1 MTNEKKEKQSMD
13 TDDSTN
19 GCIGHQHIPMTKKRA
34 LQILQIHE
42 WSPNDET
49 IKKSYRKLALKY
61 HPDKNHE
68 EFATQKFQE
77 VKEAYDFLQNNY
89 LLDDI
94 RYTTDNESPSDYI
107 FILKSFLSGL
117 FDRETSN
124 RYVLIEFMR
133 KIAEIC
139 EEKAI
144 HIIKNIDKHILKR
157 MYEIIVT
164 YSDVFHFSAAFI
176 ENIREIVKTKFEKD
190 ERIILHPLLDDLFA
204 CNVYKLTMD
213 GCLYIVPLWH
223 HQLVYD
229 IDNANQ
235 NTDTNTDETSSPDED
250 TNKSTNKEPN
260 ESPNEIYVD
269 CVPVLPEN
277 VMIDEQNNIHV
288 WLSKSITEILEKSR
302 LEFVLGSQ
310 FFSLPSETLCIKKT
324 QTKYLYEQ
332 GIAQINVNDMYNT
345 NKKGDIIVYITL
357 VAE

>member
-1 MTNEKKEKQSMD
+1 MTNEKKDKR
-13 TDDSTN
+13 
-19 GCIGHQHIPMTKKRA
+19 IPMTKKRA
-34 LQILQIHE
+34 LQILQITE

-68 EFATQKFQE
+68 EFATEKFQE

-94 RYTTDNESPSDYI
+94 RYTADNESPSDYI

-117 FDRETSN
+117 FDGETAN

-133 KIAEIC
+133 KIVEIC

-204 CNVYKLTMD
+204 CNVYKLTID

-229 IDNANQ
+229 TDNATR
-235 NTDTNTDETSSPDED
+235 NTDTNTDDNPTNDNPPDEN
-250 TNKSTNKEPN
+250 TNKSTNNP
-260 ESPNEIYVD
+260 PNEIYVD

-302 LEFVLGSQ
+302 LEFTLGSQ
-310 FFSLPSETLCIKKT
+310 MFCLPSEQLCIKKK
-324 QTKYLYEQ
+324 QTRYLYDQ

-357 VAE
+357 VSE